1 MGFIYALLTV
11 KSWMGAKNRKKL
23 AKRTTEKA
31 KPPESCNVE
40 VQDMSVQTDPINLTS
55 ISDRD
60 QVRQEVRTAVKQMYL
75 EYSDDDDYDIDSEFD
90 YD

>member
-1 MGFIYALLTV
+1 MQ
-11 KSWMGAKNRKKL
+11 KKEKKL

-31 KPPESCNVE
+31 KLPESCNVE

-60 QVRQEVRTAVKQMYL
+60 QVRQEVRAAIKQIHL
-75 EYSDDDDYDIDSEFD
+75 EYSDDDDDDYHDTDSEFD